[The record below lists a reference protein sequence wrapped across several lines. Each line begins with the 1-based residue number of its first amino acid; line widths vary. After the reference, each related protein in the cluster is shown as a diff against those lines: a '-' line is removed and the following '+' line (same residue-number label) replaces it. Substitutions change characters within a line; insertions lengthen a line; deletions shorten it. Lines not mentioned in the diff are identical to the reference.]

1 MAEQTIKIYQ
11 LSNTGDCFLG
21 VAKEEGGYTLLAGF
35 DEDSIAAEIVLT
47 KEEIRGLYEFA
58 FGENQ

>member
-1 MAEQTIKIYQ
+1 MAKQAIKIYQ
-11 LSNTGDCFLG
+11 LSKTDDCYLG

-47 KEEIRGLYEFA
+47 KDEIKCLYEFA